1 MPIRDYNGNDVSH
14 IVATT
19 DRTQAGITIENGT
32 LYGIDHFYDVSLNW
46 WVVAL
51 NNGWARIAVE
61 DDFPEPSFPDGRL
74 RKHRRFNKRRYI
86 IIDTPE
92 VTQLQFERFI
102 KSSSVKL
109 DGLRFNRRANGTTDL
124 LGVAIVNERD
134 EQDRLLFNFNGN
146 DIVVENQTSI
156 RTVSG
161 RKEHTHH
168 QFMEIVNSVEAFE
181 LGDIPL
187 DEISITVSNGTV
199 TGTQARAWRNEA

>member
-1 MPIRDYNGNDVSH
+1 MPTENYNGTDVTH

-19 DRTQAGITIENGT
+19 DRTQAGITIENGK

-61 DDFPEPSFPDGRL
+61 DDFPDPTFAYNRL

-92 VTQLQFERFI
+92 VTKLQLERFI
-102 KSSSVKL
+102 KSPSVKL
-109 DGLRFNRRANGTTDL
+109 DGLRFNQRANGTTDL
-124 LGVAIVNERD
+124 LGVAVVNKRD
-134 EQDRLLFNFNGN
+134 EQDRLVFNFNGN

-156 RTVSG
+156 RTVNG
-161 RKEHTHH
+161 RKEHTHY
-168 QFMEIVNSVEAFE
+168 QFLQIVNSVEAFE
-181 LGDIPL
+181 IGDIPL

-199 TGTQARAWRNEA
+199 TGTQTRAWRNEA